1 MSVYE
6 TLQYIGSFDLEIV
19 ANSLGDVVI
28 PHGGA
33 MYEFF
38 KLDSTQGQRGLNLKF
53 KVLPQS
59 GSLIDAGDA
68 YGGQQNRFDYI
79 WGIYQ
84 RNRVQGIK
92 PIVVVGPDDSIARFY
107 YFTEAQMSFN
117 MFASKLFSS
126 GVKLLQI
133 NLPGVTGP
141 EDPLTMPNPLTI

>member
-1 MSVYE
+1 MTYE

-19 ANSLGDVVI
+19 ANSLGDIVI

-38 KLDSTQGQRGLNLKF
+38 KLDSPYGQRGLNLKF

-59 GSLIDAGDA
+59 GSLIDAGDV
-68 YGGQQNRFDYI
+68 YGGCPNRFDYI

-92 PIVVVGPDDSIARFY
+92 PIIVTGPDDVVDRFY
-107 YFTEAQMSFN
+107 YFTEAQLSFN
-117 MFASKLFSS
+117 MFSSKMFSS
-126 GVKLLQI
+126 GVKLMQI
-133 NLPGVTGP
+133 NLPGITGP
-141 EDPLTMPNPLTI
+141 GDPLAQPNPLSL

>member
-1 MSVYE
+1 MDAYE

-38 KLDSTQGQRGLNLKF
+38 KLDSVQGQRGLNLKF

-92 PIVVVGPDDSIARFY
+92 PIVVVGPDDSVARFY
-107 YFTEAQMSFN
+107 YFTEAQMTFN

-133 NLPGVTGP
+133 NLPGITGP
-141 EDPLTMPNPLTI
+141 EDPLSMPNPLTI